1 MENRLKRPVALLGT
15 AVMGAAFLVTGS
27 SGVAAAGSL
36 SATQVVA
43 GGFLTS
49 QFTITRTVSESEP
62 TFGDVVTMRTNVQ
75 RDDYAHALY
84 RVRDFTPACF
94 EYLPGTARWQASGG
108 AVASEATKPG
118 EFSKSAEY
126 VQFANGGGVT
136 ATPFWMTAD
145 YRVTCDAGPIS
156 SGGTWIKRAPAGND
170 QLGNQGFGPSID
182 VQRKDVTT
190 TLVEPE
196 SVVIGQATSLSAE
209 TDAPDGTTVEFLVD
223 GNVVASAPAR
233 GGVANTTWTAGAP
246 GSYAITARTGLSP
259 THNGSMSA
267 PVTAQVTQSTSS
279 VGLTVG
285 TPRHVGTTI
294 PLTATTTGI
303 PDGQKVNFLVDGASI
318 GTADVVGGTATFTGW
333 TPTEARDYPVRALYG
348 GSTNIGSSESVSQT
362 ISVVDPVQDTSTTL
376 DVDPDPAPGVESTLT
391 ATVTDG
397 HDGDEVE
404 FFNHGQRLGA
414 TQLQDGKASFT
425 WKPTNQQ
432 AAQSYSL
439 TATYR
444 GSTGYTD
451 STSTPVTGTVGLIQ
465 TTVSD
470 VVAAATTEVGQQV
483 QLQASVTGGTP
494 GETIEFRNGET
505 LLARA
510 TLSAS
515 GNAITGWTPTATGD
529 YHVTAHYEGTST
541 TTPATSLQA
550 TTVTVGLK
558 ASSIELTGPT
568 SSSVGSS
575 ETLTAETTGIA
586 DGQTITFE
594 IQGEQSRP
602 AQVADGK
609 ASIDWTPTATGSH
622 TIRAVYAG
630 SDTVAGSE
638 SDELVVVVDARQ
650 TTTSTVTASADPK
663 TGAPV
668 TLSATVDG
676 GAEGV
681 DVQFR
686 NGTDVLCTGQ
696 VGADGT
702 ASCAWTPEG
711 IGDVAVTA
719 HYAGTDTT
727 SASDSDSATTV
738 SVGQGVVAA
747 PSGLTIS
754 PAAPTAADTLTVSG
768 TAPAGSEVTVFLFDS
783 DSECTATA
791 DASGEFQCELG
802 PLPAG
807 QHEIDVFALLNNVQS
822 ASTVVSASVSTIST
836 SIELAG
842 PGSIQPG
849 ETADLSLT
857 TTGIADGEQVV
868 ILVNGE
874 KKGSATVTG
883 GEATY
888 QWLAEATGTFTL
900 TASYAGDTS
909 TEAADSAPLTI
920 TVDETA
926 TQTSGVTAP
935 GSVTIGQ
942 TVPLQATVTRG
953 TPGVDVQFRNG
964 TDVLCTGQVAAD
976 GSVACDWIP
985 ATAETVAIRAHY
997 MGDATTS
1004 ASQSTK
1010 ATSITVGKTASR
1022 VALEATDSVV
1032 VGGAITFTVTTTGIA
1047 DGQTVDIVV
1056 GGNVVASPTVTG
1068 GTATATW
1075 TAPATAGTLTA
1086 TAKYAGND
1094 AVAGSESTPVNINVG
1109 VAQTQTSAVTASG
1122 DATAGEPVRLSATV
1136 TGGVTGVDVQFRG
1149 GTEVLC
1155 TGQVAADGSVACDW
1169 IPAAAG
1175 AVSVIA
1181 HYLGDDTTG
1190 ASQSSTATTVTV
1202 AEAPDTE
1209 APATPA
1215 GVTVLPQPVTVGEKV
1230 TVSGTAEAGSSVKV
1244 TVGGDEVCS
1253 VTATGGTFTCS
1264 FDATETMDGK
1274 PVAVTATDA
1283 AGNTSEAADGGT
1295 LQVDAE
1301 VVDPVAPT
1309 VTLTPAQPVA
1319 GQMVALALT
1328 GEPGA
1333 EVVVTAGADQVCSI
1347 TLGQD
1352 GKGTCEWTPA
1362 ADGQVPLTV
1371 TAGEQLVTQTV
1382 TVAEAPDAEAP
1393 AAPAGVTVSPQPVTV
1408 GEKVTVSGSAE
1419 AGSTVTVTVD
1429 GDEVCSVTATGGT
1442 FTCSFDATEAMDGK
1456 PVAVTATDAAGN
1468 TSAAAD
1474 GGSLHVESEV
1484 VTPTEPTITFDPA
1497 QPVAGEK
1504 VQIAVTGDAGE
1515 QVVITHGETEICRL
1529 TLDQDGK
1536 GSCEWTPAAQG
1547 QVSLTVTAGDQM
1559 VTKTVT
1565 VRAADDDDNTSTG
1578 SLDMGS
1584 LGGLFGGAGGN
1595 GSYGSLGSLRSLGS

>member
-1 MENRLKRPVALLGT
+1 MKFKVGADCARDVALESTTHYG
-15 AVMGAAFLVTGS
+15 
-27 SGVAAAGSL
+27 GSL
-36 SATQVVA
+36 GDGIYNASA
-43 GGFLTS
+43 F
-49 QFTITRTVSESEP
+49 
-62 TFGDVVTMRTNVQ
+62 
-75 RDDYAHALY
+75 
-84 RVRDFTPACF
+84 
-94 EYLPGTARWQASGG
+94 
-108 AVASEATKPG
+108 
-118 EFSKSAEY
+118 
-126 VQFANGGGVT
+126 NG
-136 ATPFWMTAD
+136 
-145 YRVTCDAGPIS
+145 
-156 SGGTWIKRAPAGND
+156 
-170 QLGNQGFGPSID
+170 GPSIK
-182 VQRKDVTT
+182 VQKDVTT
-190 TLVEPE
+190 
-196 SVVIGQATSLSAE
+196 
-209 TDAPDGTTVEFLVD
+209 
-223 GNVVASAPAR
+223 
-233 GGVANTTWTAGAP
+233 
-246 GSYAITARTGLSP
+246 
-259 THNGSMSA
+259 
-267 PVTAQVTQSTSS
+267 
-279 VGLTVG
+279 VGLTAQPAAPVVGQDVTFTVATTGIADGQTVAISGDGTGAATATVNNNTATFTRSFGSTGTKNVQVNYAGSAMAHPAGPATATVEVGKIPSSLTIAAG
-285 TPRHVGTTI
+285 TPAVAGSAV
-294 PLTATTTGI
+294 PLTATTAGI
-303 PDGQKVNFLVDGASI
+303 PDG
-318 GTADVVGGTATFTGW
+318 
-333 TPTEARDYPVRALYG
+333 
-348 GSTNIGSSESVSQT
+348 ESVDFYVNGAKQGSAAVSNGSAVFAGWEPAEAGTYTVQVRYTGSPTVTASQSLQT
-362 ISVVDPVQDTSTTL
+362 GVTVTAPINQTETTLVVDP
-376 DVDPDPAPGVESTLT
+376 APTPGSASNLT
-391 ATVTDG
+391 ATVTG
-397 HDGDEVE
+397 GKDGDTVV
-404 FFNHGQRLGA
+404 FTNHGTEIGTAKLNGGVA
-414 TQLQDGKASFT
+414 TINWTPAAGQA
-425 WKPTNQQ
+425 NQP
-432 AAQSYSL
+432 YSL
-439 TATYR
+439 VAGYD
-444 GSTGYTD
+444 GSEGYAS
-451 STSTPVTGTVGLIQ
+451 STSAAVTGTVGLIQ
-465 TTVSD
+465 TTITDVTADATATVGEQVLLSATVSGGE
-470 VVAAATTEVGQQV
+470 AGQI
-483 QLQASVTGGTP
+483 
-494 GETIEFRNGET
+494 IEFRDGDTVLET
-505 LLARA
+505 V
-510 TLSAS
+510 TLPAS
-515 GNAITGWTPTATGD
+515 GVATAYWTPTATGE

-541 TTPATSLQA
+541 TTQSQSPQA

-575 ETLTAETTGIA
+575 ETLTAQTAGIA

-630 SDTVAGSE
+630 SETVAGSE
-638 SDELVVVVDARQ
+638 SDELVVVVGTRQ
-650 TTTSTVTASADPK
+650 TTTSEVTASSNPK

-668 TLSATVDG
+668 TLTATVTG
-676 GAEGV
+676 GAEGT

-686 NGTDVLCTGQ
+686 SGTDVLCTGQ

-702 ASCAWTPEG
+702 ASCEWAPEQ
-711 IGDVAVTA
+711 IGNVAVTA

-727 SASDSDSATTV
+727 SASESDTPTTV

-747 PSGLTIS
+747 PSGLQIS

-768 TAPAGSEVTVFLFDS
+768 TAPAGSEVTVFLFTNN
-783 DSECTATA
+783 SECTATA
-791 DASGEFQCELG
+791 DASGAFQCELG
-802 PLPAG
+802 TLPAG
-807 QHEIDVFALLNNVQS
+807 QHELNAYALLNNVQS
-822 ASTVVSASVSTIST
+822 GTATLPVSVSTIST
-836 SIELAG
+836 SIELTG
-842 PGSIQPG
+842 PGSVQPG

-857 TTGIADGEQVV
+857 TTCIADGEQVD
-868 ILVNGE
+868 ILVDGE
-874 KKGSATVTG
+874 KKDSATVTG

-888 QWLAEATGTFTL
+888 QWLAEATGTFTI
-900 TASYAGDTS
+900 TASYAGNTS

-926 TQTSGVTAP
+926 TQTSGVAAP

-964 TDVLCTGQVAAD
+964 TDVLCTGQVGAD
-976 GSVACDWIP
+976 GTVSCNWIP
-985 ATAETVAIRAHY
+985 AAAGAVAVRAHY

-1004 ASQSTK
+1004 ASQSAK
-1010 ATSITVGKTASR
+1010 ATSVTVGKTAST

-1068 GTATATW
+1068 DTATATW

-1086 TAKYAGND
+1086 TAKYGGND
-1094 AVAGSESTPVNINVG
+1094 AVAGSESTPVSIDVG
-1109 VAQTQTSAVTASG
+1109 VAQTQTSAVTASA

-1155 TGQVAADGSVACDW
+1155 TGQVAADGGVACDW
-1169 IPAAAG
+1169 VPAAAG

-1190 ASQSSTATTVTV
+1190 ASQSPTATTVTV
-1202 AEAPDTE
+1202 AEAPDTQ

-1215 GVTVLPQPVTVGEKV
+1215 GVTVLPQPVTVGDEV
-1230 TVSGTAEAGSSVKV
+1230 TVSGSAEAGSTVAV

-1264 FDATETMDGK
+1264 FDATEAMDDK

-1295 LQVDAE
+1295 LQVEAE

-1319 GQMVALALT
+1319 GQPVALALT

-1333 EVVVTAGADQVCSI
+1333 EVVVSAGADEVCRVN
-1347 TLGQD
+1347 LGQD
-1352 GKGTCEWTPA
+1352 GKGSCEWTPA
-1362 ADGQVPLTV
+1362 ADGQVALTV
-1371 TAGEQLVTQTV
+1371 TAGDQTVTKTV
-1382 TVAEAPDAEAP
+1382 TVAEAPDTEAP
-1393 AAPAGVTVSPQPVTV
+1393 AVPAGVTVLPQPVTV
-1408 GEKVTVSGSAE
+1408 GDEVTVSGSAE
-1419 AGSTVTVTVD
+1419 AGSTVTVTVG
-1429 GDEVCSVTATGGT
+1429 GDQVCSVTATDGT

-1565 VRAADDDDNTSTG
+1565 VRAADDDDDDNTSTG

-1584 LGGLFGGAGGN
+1584 LGGLFGGTGGS
-1595 GSYGSLGSLRSLGS
+1595 GSSGSLGSLSSLGS

>member
-1 MENRLKRPVALLGT
+1 
-15 AVMGAAFLVTGS
+15 MGP
-27 SGVAAAGSL
+27 
-36 SATQVVA
+36 
-43 GGFLTS
+43 
-49 QFTITRTVSESEP
+49 TIT
-62 TFGDVVTMRTNVQ
+62 
-75 RDDYAHALY
+75 
-84 RVRDFTPACF
+84 
-94 EYLPGTARWQASGG
+94 
-108 AVASEATKPG
+108 
-118 EFSKSAEY
+118 
-126 VQFANGGGVT
+126 
-136 ATPFWMTAD
+136 
-145 YRVTCDAGPIS
+145 
-156 SGGTWIKRAPAGND
+156 
-170 QLGNQGFGPSID
+170 
-182 VQRKDVTT
+182 VQRKGVTT
-190 TLVEPE
+190 TLAEPG
-196 SVVIGQATSLSAE
+196 SVVIGQPTTLNAT
-209 TDAPDGTTVEFLVD
+209 TDAPDGTIVSFLVGED
-223 GNVVASAPAR
+223 VVATATAQ
-233 GGVANTTWTAGAP
+233 GGVANATWTAAAP
-246 GSYAITARTGLSP
+246 GSYAITARTGQSP
-259 THNGSMSA
+259 THSESA
-267 PVTAQVTQSTSS
+267 SATVTAQVTQSISS
-279 VGLTVG
+279 VNLEVG

-303 PDGQKVNFLVDGASI
+303 PDGQSIDFRVGGTSI
-318 GTADVVGGTATFTGW
+318 GTADVVGGTAIFTGW
-333 TPTEARDYPVRALYG
+333 TPTEERDYSVEAHYA
-348 GSTNIGSSESVSQT
+348 GSTNIASSASVPQTITVSQ
-362 ISVVDPVQDTSTTL
+362 PVQETTTTL
-376 DVDPDPAPGVESTLT
+376 AVDPDPAPGTESTLT

-397 HDGDEVE
+397 HDGDDVE
-404 FFNHGQRLGA
+404 FFNHGQPLGTA
-414 TQLQDGKASFT
+414 QLQDGKASFT

-444 GSTGYTD
+444 GSTGYAD
-451 STSTPVTGTVGLIQ
+451 STSNAVTGTVGLIQ

-470 VVAAATTEVGQQV
+470 VDVVASAEVGQRV
-483 QLQASVTGGTP
+483 DLQATVTGGTP
-494 GETIEFRNGET
+494 GEFVEFRNGDT
-505 LLARA
+505 VLART
-510 TLSAS
+510 TLSAN
-515 GNAITGWTPTATGD
+515 GNALVGWTPTATGE

-541 TTPATSLQA
+541 TTQSQSPQA
-550 TTVTVGLK
+550 TTVTVGRK

-575 ETLTAETTGIA
+575 ETLTAQTIGIA

-602 AQVADGK
+602 AQVAAGK

-630 SDTVAGSE
+630 SETVAGAE

-668 TLSATVDG
+668 TLTATVTG
-676 GAEGV
+676 GVEGV

-686 NGTDVLCTGQ
+686 NGDQVLCTGQ

-702 ASCAWTPEG
+702 ASCAWTPEE

-727 SASDSDSATTV
+727 SASDSATPTTV

-768 TAPAGSEVTVFLFDS
+768 TAPAGSEVTVFLFTNN
-783 DSECTATA
+783 SECTATA
-791 DASGEFQCELG
+791 DASGAFQCELG
-802 PLPAG
+802 TLPAG
-807 QHEIDVFALLNNVQS
+807 QHELNAYALLNNVQS
-822 ASTVVSASVSTIST
+822 GTATLPVSVSTIST
-836 SIELAG
+836 SIELTG
-842 PGSIQPG
+842 PGSVQPG

-857 TTGIADGEQVV
+857 TTGIADGESVD
-868 ILVNGE
+868 ILVNGK
-874 KKGSATVTG
+874 KKGTATVTG

-888 QWLAEATGTFTL
+888 QWLAEATGTFTI
-900 TASYAGDTS
+900 TASYAGNTS

-926 TQTSGVTAP
+926 TQTSGVAAP

-964 TDVLCTGQVAAD
+964 TDVLCTGQVGAD
-976 GSVACDWIP
+976 GTVSCNWIP
-985 ATAETVAIRAHY
+985 AAAGAVAVRAHY

-1004 ASQSTK
+1004 ASQSAK
-1010 ATSITVGKTASR
+1010 VTSVTVGKTAST

-1047 DGQTVDIVV
+1047 NGQTVDIVV

-1068 GTATATW
+1068 DTATATW

-1086 TAKYAGND
+1086 TAKYGGND
-1094 AVAGSESTPVNINVG
+1094 AVAGSESTPVSIDVG
-1109 VAQTQTSAVTASG
+1109 VAQTQTSAVTASA

-1149 GTEVLC
+1149 GTDALC
-1155 TGQVAADGSVACDW
+1155 TGQVAANGTVECDW

-1175 AVSVIA
+1175 DVSVTA
-1181 HYLGDDTTG
+1181 HYVGDGTTG
-1190 ASQSSTATTVTV
+1190 ASQSTTATAVTV

-1215 GVTVLPQPVTVGEKV
+1215 GVTVSPQPVKVGEQV
-1230 TVSGTAEAGSSVKV
+1230 TVSGTAEAGSTVTV

-1264 FDATETMDGK
+1264 FDATEDMDGK
-1274 PVAVTATDA
+1274 PVAVTATDG
-1283 AGNTSEAADGGT
+1283 AGNTSEAADGGS
-1295 LQVDAE
+1295 LQLEAE

-1319 GQMVALALT
+1319 GQPVALALT
-1328 GEPGA
+1328 GEPGV
-1333 EVVVTAGADQVCSI
+1333 EVVVSAGADEVCRV
-1347 TLGQD
+1347 TLDQD
-1352 GKGTCEWTPA
+1352 GTGSCEWTPA
-1362 ADGQVPLTV
+1362 AEGQVTLTV
-1371 TAGEQLVTQTV
+1371 TAGDQTV
-1382 TVAEAPDAEAP
+1382 TKIVTVTEAPDTEAP
-1393 AAPAGVTVSPQPVTV
+1393 AAPTGVTVSPQPVTV
-1408 GEKVTVSGSAE
+1408 GEQVTVSGSAE
-1419 AGSTVTVTVD
+1419 AGSTVTVTVG

-1456 PVAVTATDAAGN
+1456 TVEVTATDAADN
-1468 TSAAAD
+1468 TSGAAD
-1474 GGSLHVESEV
+1474 GGSLQVEAPV
-1484 VTPTEPTITFDPA
+1484 VDPTEPTITVTPA

-1504 VQIAVTGDAGE
+1504 VEITVTGDAGE
-1515 QVVITHGETEICRL
+1515 QVVITDGDTEICRV
-1529 TLDQDGK
+1529 TLGDEGTAT
-1536 GSCEWTPAAQG
+1536 CEWTPAAAG
-1547 QVSLTVTAGDQM
+1547 QVTLTVSAGDM
-1559 VTKTVT
+1559 TVEKTVT
-1565 VRAADDDDNTSTG
+1565 VREDDDDDDDTG

-1584 LGGLFGGAGGN
+1584 LGGLFGGAGGS
-1595 GSYGSLGSLRSLGS
+1595 GSSGSLGSLSSLGS